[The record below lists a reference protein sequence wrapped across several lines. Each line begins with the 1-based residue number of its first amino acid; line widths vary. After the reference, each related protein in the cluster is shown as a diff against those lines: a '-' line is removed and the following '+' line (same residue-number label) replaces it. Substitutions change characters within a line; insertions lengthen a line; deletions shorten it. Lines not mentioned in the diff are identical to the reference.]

1 MLMNKIIT
9 LLSIVMFTFHI
20 GFSQDLYVG
29 ANAEFY
35 LNNNISFTTSNTV
48 VTLAP
53 TGIFSVAAGN
63 TWGSTQEY
71 VDGKVTAYGT
81 GTTTLP
87 VGDNGV
93 YAPVTAIHTGNSTAA
108 YFNAI
113 PTSGANGTNVD
124 AVSDVEYWELTGN
137 AVVTLPWNTASD
149 ITTLVNNNGGVLNS
163 VAIVG
168 LNGGTWNLVSAAN
181 TNTVTGTLTEGT
193 TTSDNANEVN
203 LNTFTQFT
211 FGIDHQATLSIDDL
225 FLSNEINI
233 LSNPIRVS
241 ENTIQFKSSNDLIGL
256 QITLYDI
263 RGRELKVYKDV
274 AITSGIGRLQKPNV
288 QTGIYILKFDHEGKQ
303 GIKKIIIE

>member
-63 TWGSTQEY
+63 TWGTAQEY
-71 VDGKVTAYGT
+71 VDGKVTAYNT
-81 GTTTLP
+81 GTTILP

-93 YAPVTAIHTGNSTAA
+93 YAPVTAIHTATMTAA
-108 YFNAI
+108 YFNAA
-113 PTSGANGTNVD
+113 PTGGTNGTNVD
-124 AVSDVEYWELTGN
+124 AVSAIEYWELTGN

-168 LNGGTWNLVSAAN
+168 LNGGTWDLVSAAN

-193 TTSDNANEVN
+193 ATSDSANEVN

-225 FLSNEINI
+225 FLSNDINI
-233 LSNPIRVS
+233 ISNPIRVS

-256 QITLYDI
+256 QVTIYDM
-263 RGRELKVYKDV
+263 RGRRLKVYKDV

-288 QTGIYILKFDHEGKQ
+288 QAGIYILKFDFEGKQ